1 MPQRGDRCHPPSAIQ
16 PAKINWQLH
25 CDVTSKT
32 KGCSKMSWMI
42 ARYELTG
49 DCPLIVKAPQMA
61 DRLNSYAKELSA
73 ISSKKNKVDADYLE
87 MSRIEFAGG
96 TYMHP
101 ELGPVLPGDNIVAAV
116 INSAKK
122 NKEGVI
128 AKSAVFP
135 ADPGYFAIQY
145 DGPRTIEELFEDTTP
160 RNTPGAN
167 GFRYTVPVVR
177 NRNRIMSTRC
187 IFHDWTAIIDL
198 AYESSIVTSAQV
210 TRWLQKAGTLVGL
223 CERRPTF
230 GRFSVRVISENLNN
244 DAPAAEEDEEAPK
257 KGRKKSLVKA

>member
-1 MPQRGDRCHPPSAIQ
+1 
-16 PAKINWQLH
+16 
-25 CDVTSKT
+25 
-32 KGCSKMSWMI
+32 MSWMI

-145 DGPRTIEELFEDTTP
+145 DGPRTIEEMFEDTTH

-198 AYESSIVTSAQV
+198 AYESSIVTPAQV

-244 DAPAAEEDEEAPK
+244 DGGETPTAEENDETPK

>member
-1 MPQRGDRCHPPSAIQ
+1 
-16 PAKINWQLH
+16 
-25 CDVTSKT
+25 
-32 KGCSKMSWMI
+32 MSWKI

-101 ELGPVLPGDNIVAAV
+101 DLGPVIPGDNIVASM
-116 INSAKK
+116 IGGAKK
-122 NKEGVI
+122 NKEGKI
-128 AKSAVFP
+128 AQSAVFP

-145 DGPRTIEELFEDTTP
+145 NGPRTIQEMFEDNTP
-160 RNTPGAN
+160 RTTPGAR
-167 GFRYTVPVVR
+167 GFRYTVSVVR
-177 NRNRIMSTRC
+177 NRNRIISTRC
-187 IFHDWTAIIDL
+187 IFHDWSAIVDL
-198 AYESSIVTSAQV
+198 AYESSIVTAKQV
-210 TRWLQKAGTLVGL
+210 TRWLEKAGTLVGL

-230 GRFSVRVISENLNN
+230 GRFSIRVISENVAAVEGD
-244 DAPAAEEDEEAPK
+244 DAVAVDAATET
-257 KGRKKSLVKA
+257 KKSRARPLVRAE

>member
-1 MPQRGDRCHPPSAIQ
+1 
-16 PAKINWQLH
+16 
-25 CDVTSKT
+25 
-32 KGCSKMSWMI
+32 MSWRI

-101 ELGPVLPGDNIVAAV
+101 ELGPVIPGDNIIAAL
-116 INSAKK
+116 IGGAKK
-122 NKEGVI
+122 NKEGKI
-128 AKSAVFP
+128 AQSAVFP
-135 ADPGYFAIQY
+135 GDPGYFQLQY
-145 DGPRTIEELFEDTTP
+145 DGPRTIEEMFEDTTP
-160 RNTPGAN
+160 RGTPGAE
-167 GFRYTVPVVR
+167 GFRYTVSVVR
-177 NRNRIMSTRC
+177 NRNRIISTRC
-187 IFHDWTAIIDL
+187 IYHDWSAIVDL
-198 AYESSIVTSAQV
+198 AYEASIVTAGQV

-244 DAPAAEEDEEAPK
+244 STDDESDVVANEETPK
-257 KGRKKSLVKA
+257 KGRKRSLVKAE